1 MENAGRGGI
10 CGLACDVCKGVGM
23 ANTLGSL
30 IFGVCGVTA
39 SDGSASG
46 LGEEP
51 LSVAKGRSNVVIQL
65 VRMEKRDL
73 LSWDSFENIATLIAV
88 VSVFG
93 PLSSLDVRSCV
104 YEHSLRESMKP
115 DFRRYPPYKTCCIS
129 GFKLRR

>member
-23 ANTLGSL
+23 ANTLGSRSL
-30 IFGVCGVTA
+30 IFGLCGVTA

-65 VRMEKRDL
+65 VRTEKAELTL
-73 LSWDSFENIATLIAV
+73 LGL
-88 VSVFG
+88 
-93 PLSSLDVRSCV
+93 VRQ
-104 YEHSLRESMKP
+104 HSHPNS
-115 DFRRYPPYKTCCIS
+115 CCICVRTAFIA
-129 GFKLRR
+129 GCAVLFL